1 MAIIR
6 PVVLNI
12 NKPLGWTSRD
22 VLNKLQNVYNFKHF
36 GHAGTLDPLA
46 TGVLIVLVANA
57 TKNQNYYLEKNK
69 EYKTRIFFGVTS
81 ETYDLEGPYKL
92 IKPLDL
98 TKEVLENKTKE
109 YLTSILGKF
118 NQTVPY
124 YSSTKVEGKELYAY
138 ARAGEDIKVLPN
150 KEVELFEYT
159 VNKIQY
165 TNTPIHQLP
174 NKLEIKNRDIA
185 KEYSKTLEFFTQNFS
200 YIDLTLKTGKGFYV
214 RSLANDLGE
223 YTGLG
228 AVMGSLVRSKVGD
241 LVVEDAKDITYF
253 NEKPDLI

>member
-1 MAIIR
+1 MSIIR
-6 PVVLNI
+6 PVTLNI
-12 NKPLGWTSRD
+12 NKPIGWTSRD
-22 VLNKLQNVYNFKHF
+22 VLNKLQNIYNFKHF

-46 TGVLIVLVANA
+46 TGVLIVLVAKA

-81 ETYDLEGPYKL
+81 ETYDLEGPYK
-92 IKPLDL
+92 ISKPLNLSVED
-98 TKEVLENKTKE
+98 LENKIKE

-138 ARAGEDIKVLPN
+138 ARAGEEIPVLPS
-150 KEVELFEYT
+150 KDVVLLEYIID
-159 VNKIQY
+159 KIQL
-165 TNTPIHQLP
+165 NTTKIQQMP

-185 KEYSKTLEFFTQNFS
+185 NEYTKTLEFFTRNFS
-200 YIDLTLKTGKGFYV
+200 YVDLTLKTGKGFYV
-214 RSLANDLGE
+214 RSLASDLGE

-228 AVMGSLVRSKVGD
+228 ALMGSLVRSKVGD
-241 LVVEDAKDITYF
+241 LKVEDAKDIDYF
-253 NEKPDLI
+253 NNKPDLI